1 MQFQKIQQIL
11 SKKVVGIAGC
21 GGLGSNAAVALA
33 RVGIGKLI
41 LADFDTVELSN
52 LNRQYFF
59 IDQIGVPKVKALQS
73 TIAKIS
79 PASVVE
85 AHIVKLDPETIVT
98 LYRSCDVLIEA
109 FDKAEMKEMIIET
122 VLLQLPDLPLL
133 SGVGMAGWGRN
144 DRIHVEQSGKLFI
157 VGDGVSEADEEHPP
171 LAPRVCVVSNMMAN
185 IALEILLEGMEKE

>member
-1 MQFQKIQQIL
+1 MQFHEIHHIL

-33 RVGIGKLI
+33 RVGTGKLI
-41 LADFDTVELSN
+41 LADFDSVELSN

-59 IDQIGVPKVKALQS
+59 IDQIGAPKATSLRS
-73 TIAKIS
+73 TIARIS
-79 PASVVE
+79 PATAVE
-85 AHIVKLDPETIVT
+85 AHIVKLDPEKIVT

-109 FDKAEMKEMIIET
+109 FDQALMKEMIIET
-122 VLLQLPDLPLL
+122 VLGRLPDLPLV

-144 DRIHVEQSGKLFI
+144 DRIQVTQTGKLFI

-171 LAPRVCVVSNMMAN
+171 LAPRVGVVSNMMAN
-185 IALEILLEGMEKE
+185 IAMEILLEGMEKG